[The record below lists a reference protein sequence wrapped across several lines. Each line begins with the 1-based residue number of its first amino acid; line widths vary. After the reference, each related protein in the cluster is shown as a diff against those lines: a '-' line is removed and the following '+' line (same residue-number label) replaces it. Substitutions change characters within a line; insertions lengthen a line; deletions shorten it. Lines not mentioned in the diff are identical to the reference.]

1 MSNTSSVA
9 YLRERLDQEWPPFHE
24 LVRSVPESEMDV
36 PGVTDEWCMKE
47 LLGHVNFWTRKGAT
61 DLRLAGSGKANEIET
76 PGNQEN
82 VDKWNAKAASRGKA
96 TTAEVVVSEL
106 VDSHDDARRALDDA
120 TDDTLSIEV
129 NGWTVGV
136 RFAEDTYR
144 HYREHSEQIRSW
156 KQGLET
162 SEE

>member
-1 MSNTSSVA
+1 V
-9 YLRERLDQEWPPFHE
+9 
-24 LVRSVPESEMDV
+24 
-36 PGVTDEWCMKE
+36 
-47 LLGHVNFWTRKGAT
+47 
-61 DLRLAGSGKANEIET
+61 RLAASGKAGNIET

-82 VDKWNAKAASRGKA
+82 VDKWNAEAASRGKA
-96 TTAEVVVSEL
+96 MTAEAVVSEL
-106 VDSHDDARRALDDA
+106 ADSHDDARRSLDEVTDDA
-120 TDDTLSIEV
+120 LSIEV
-129 NGWTVGV
+129 KGWTVGV